1 MNGAEVIADILKREG
16 TEFLSCYPR
25 NQVIEPCAAIDIRPI
40 LCRQERVGVGIAD
53 GYSRIKRGKKNGV
66 FGAQAGPGIEN
77 AFPGIA
83 QAYAENVPLLIISG
97 GMPLAKQYV
106 RPAFRAAAVYEP
118 VTKWSALAHNV
129 QELPDLMRR
138 AYQAM
143 RTGKA
148 GPVLIEV
155 PDEIAEA
162 QFKGELDYRPVPVQR
177 TAPDPD
183 AIKKAVEMLLAAKNP
198 ILWAGQG
205 VHYAEAGD
213 KLAALAELLPAP
225 VVATN
230 PGKSA
235 IPDSH
240 PLALG
245 GATRS
250 RSKVFADF
258 MKKSDVVMAIGSSL
272 TITNFGPAVP
282 AGKTIIHSTNDA
294 GDINKE
300 YRADLAVVGDA
311 GLVIDALI
319 AEVAKQKGPGGG
331 NALDSLKEEVAAGK
345 KAWLDEWAKF
355 LNSDEMPLNQYR
367 VIRDMMRTLDRDNV
381 IMTHDSGSP
390 REQMIPFWETTAAGS
405 YMGWGKST
413 QFGYGLGITMGAK
426 LAAPKKHCINVMGDA
441 SFGMTGMDIETAARN
456 RIAILTVVFNNGVM
470 GAERDVLEN
479 FRREIRRHDGRRQLQ
494 ESGRRAQRRG
504 NARGKARRHRRRHQG
519 RGRRHRKRRA
529 VPARIRG
536 QGRPRFFALRLRR
549 ANRNTRTNMADIKIF
564 NPDGLAKPPGTYS
577 HIAQARTQQ
586 VVFIAGQVPSD
597 ASGKTVGKGD
607 IEAQSVQVYANILTA
622 LRAVGADW
630 NNVVQFTSYLTRAE
644 DAAAFRAWRT
654 REFPKMF
661 PGGSPPN
668 TLLIISRLADPDYL
682 LEVQTVAA
690 L

>member
-1 MNGAEVIADILKREG
+1 MNGAEIIAEILKREG

-25 NQVIEPCAAIDIRPI
+25 NQVIEPCAALDIRPI

-53 GYSRIKRGKKNGV
+53 GYSRIKRGRRNGV
-66 FGAQAGPGIEN
+66 FAAQAGPGIEN

-83 QAYAENVPLLIISG
+83 QAYAENVPLLIVSG

-106 RPAFRAAAVYEP
+106 RPAFRAADVYRA

-129 QELPDLMRR
+129 QELPDLLRR

-162 QFKGELDYRPVPVQR
+162 EFKGPLNYQPVPMLR
-177 TAPDPD
+177 AAPDPA

-198 ILWAGQG
+198 LLWAGQG
-205 VHYAEAGD
+205 IHYAEAGD
-213 KLAALAELLPAP
+213 QLAALAELLPAP

-250 RSKVFADF
+250 RSKPFADF
-258 MKKSDVVMAIGSSL
+258 LKKSDVIIAIGSSL
-272 TITNFGPAVP
+272 TVTNFGPSVP

-300 YRADLAVVGDA
+300 YVADHAIVGDA
-311 GLVIDALI
+311 SLVIEALI

-331 NALDSLKEEVAAGK
+331 NALNSLKEEIAASK
-345 KAWLDEWAKF
+345 KVWLEEWSKF
-355 LNSDEMPLNQYR
+355 LNSDETPLNQYR

-381 IMTHDSGSP
+381 IITHDSGSP
-390 REQMIPFWETTAAGS
+390 REQMIPFWETTRAGS

-413 QFGYGLGITMGAK
+413 QLGYGLGITLGAK
-426 LAAPKKHCINVMGDA
+426 LAEPKKLCINVMGDA
-441 SFGMTGMDIETAARN
+441 SFGMTGMDIETASRN

-470 GAERDVLEN
+470 GAERDVLKISDEKY
-479 FRREIRRHDGRRQLQ
+479 GAMTV
-494 ESGRRAQRRG
+494 GG
-504 NARGKARRHRRRHQG
+504 NYKKVAEGLN
-519 RGRRHRKRRA
+519 
-529 VPARIRG
+529 VPA
-536 QGRPRFFALRLRR
+536 
-549 ANRNTRTNMADIKIF
+549 TRVE
-564 NPDGLAKPPGTYS
+564 KP
-577 HIAQARTQQ
+577 
-586 VVFIAGQVPSD
+586 
-597 ASGKTVGKGD
+597 GD
-607 IEAQSVQVYANILTA
+607 IVGAIKE
-622 LRAVGADW
+622 AVG
-630 NNVVQFTSYLTRAE
+630 VTE
-644 DAAAFRAWRT
+644 
-654 REFPKMF
+654 K
-661 PGGSPPN
+661 GSPF
-668 TLLIISRLADPDYL
+668 L
-682 LEVQTVAA
+682 LEFVVKEGRDFSRYA
-690 L
+690 